1 MSTSQPTLAA
11 TVTEGWFEARP
22 SADTAKRLAE
32 AWRSIWR
39 KNALY
44 ALDLASKGLGEPL
57 SHLQRAVATVDLE
70 RKLEPRLFA
79 RLATLMEAMQ
89 RKDIYAAYDTVQA
102 WQSDPP
108 DTWATNQ
115 IKTESIAIHAW
126 EQATLTEARE
136 TKVDPAASL
145 QLFPLLEADLESVT
159 GIASEALDKIGQV
172 DSAMLA
178 EIKAHVSLIKLFKG
192 RGVEGFSSLKS
203 FGAIWLQLPQTEKA
217 LAWFLE
223 HLVHECSHLHLNALL
238 AIDPL
243 LLNPNELHQAPIRP
257 DPRPLFQVLHGTFVL
272 ARNCR
277 VHRKLVSR
285 WPRPDLEAS
294 LSQFESQFLR
304 GLDVLR
310 TSMKPTPLG
319 QRLLNS
325 LEAELES
332 QRVRK

>member
-1 MSTSQPTLAA
+1 MSTAQPTFTG
-11 TVTEGWFEARP
+11 TVTETWFEAKP
-22 SADTAKRLAE
+22 SADTAKQLSK

-39 KNALY
+39 ENALY

-57 SHLQRAVATVDLE
+57 NHLQNAVATVDLE
-70 RKLEPRLFA
+70 RKLKPRLFA
-79 RLATLMEAMQ
+79 RLAMLMEAMR
-89 RKDIYAAYDTVQA
+89 RKDIYAVYDIVQA
-102 WQSDPP
+102 WQTDPP
-108 DTWATNQ
+108 ETWATNQ
-115 IKTESIAIHAW
+115 IKTESIAIHSW
-126 EQATLTEARE
+126 EQATLAEARG
-136 TKVDPAASL
+136 TKVNPASSV
-145 QLFPLLEADLESVT
+145 QLFPLLEADLEPVAS
-159 GIASEALDKIGQV
+159 IASEALDKIGQV
-172 DSAMLA
+172 DKAMLA
-178 EIKAHVSLIKLFKG
+178 EIDAHVSLIKLFKG
-192 RGVEGFSSLKS
+192 RGIEGFSSPKS
-203 FGAIWLQLPQTEKA
+203 FGAVWLQLPQTNKA

-277 VHRKLVSR
+277 VHRKLISR
-285 WPRPDLEAS
+285 WPRPDIEAS

-304 GLDVLR
+304 GLDVLK

-319 QRLLNS
+319 QHLLND

-332 QRVRK
+332 